1 MAEFKGMDQQAY
13 MARMQED
20 FRRIMEQVADAIN
33 AAPAG
38 SVISGSEMQVRDLM
52 AEVRQIAF
60 ERGVQMRVDSNES
73 TFSPSQGC
81 VGPSAHQQGPK
92 LSERGDGERS
102 DPLFSS
108 SLGDQARCGKR
119 ARKPRGVGGKPKRQ

>member
-1 MAEFKGMDQQAY
+1 MAEFTGMDKQAY

-38 SVISGSEMQVRDLM
+38 NVISGSEMEVRDLM
-52 AEVRQIAF
+52 AEFRQIAF
-60 ERGVQMRVDSNES
+60 ERGIQMRIDSNEA
-73 TFSPSQGC
+73 TFSPSEGR
-81 VGPSAHQQGPK
+81 VGPSADQQGPK

-102 DPLFSS
+102 DSLFAS
-108 SLGDQARCGKR
+108 SLGNQASRGKGR
-119 ARKPRGVGGKPKRQ
+119 RVGGKPRRQ